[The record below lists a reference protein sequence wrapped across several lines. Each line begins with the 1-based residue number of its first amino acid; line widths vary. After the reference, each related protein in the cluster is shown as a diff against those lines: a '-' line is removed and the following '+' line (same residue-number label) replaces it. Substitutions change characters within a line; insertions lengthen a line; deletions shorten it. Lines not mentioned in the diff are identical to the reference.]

1 MKRLFSGISAGILIS
16 IGGSVFLASDNK
28 YVGAM
33 FFCVA
38 LICIC
43 AKSYF
48 LFTGKV
54 GYLFEDHSK
63 VQIGDV
69 LLALLGN
76 AIGTIACGYVLRFA
90 LPNVADAALTACTAR
105 LEQTFL
111 IALVRGVFCGIL
123 MYLAVSIYKEKG
135 TYLSILFCVPA
146 FILAGFEHSIA
157 DMFYFAASGIVSLRA
172 LGFIWTVILGNALG
186 GMLLPALNRIGK
198 SEEKND

>member
-76 AIGTIACGYVLRFA
+76 AIGTIAC
-90 LPNVADAALTACTAR
+90 
-105 LEQTFL
+105 
-111 IALVRGVFCGIL
+111 
-123 MYLAVSIYKEKG
+123 
-135 TYLSILFCVPA
+135 
-146 FILAGFEHSIA
+146 
-157 DMFYFAASGIVSLRA
+157 
-172 LGFIWTVILGNALG
+172 
-186 GMLLPALNRIGK
+186 
-198 SEEKND
+198 

>member
-1 MKRLFSGISAGILIS
+1 
-16 IGGSVFLASDNK
+16 
-28 YVGAM
+28 
-33 FFCVA
+33 
-38 LICIC
+38 
-43 AKSYF
+43 
-48 LFTGKV
+48 
-54 GYLFEDHSK
+54 
-63 VQIGDV
+63 
-69 LLALLGN
+69 
-76 AIGTIACGYVLRFA
+76 
-90 LPNVADAALTACTAR
+90 PNVADAALTACTAR